1 MMDETILT
9 PQEYFDKVKDKK
21 QHITDAQLLQ
31 VYDNCLSLL
40 NKYRITGQIAGMKK
54 LIFHL
59 ECVEKEREIVKA
71 GIDTFVYRSD
81 IEDYIDHI
89 AKDSVKIIEL
99 ERYEREIPD
108 DIVSVIQ
115 RIKPLFTNLYVV
127 FTDYTGKVTRQ
138 IEKEKRSHDPILFGT
153 LQDKQTRT
161 IIERFYYLGDWIDEY
176 CELTLDKLVSE
187 VKKTK
192 NMDITHEIR
201 TPADIQELK
210 AQLNTLEEQ
219 NGSFRMIRTAK
230 KPLLKRIRTFLTG
243 GDNK

>member
-1 MMDETILT
+1 MERIPLRKLW
-9 PQEYFDKVKDKK
+9 EYVK
-21 QHITDAQLLQ
+21 
-31 VYDNCLSLL
+31 
-40 NKYRITGQIAGMKK
+40 
-54 LIFHL
+54 
-59 ECVEKEREIVKA
+59 
-71 GIDTFVYRSD
+71 
-81 IEDYIDHI
+81 
-89 AKDSVKIIEL
+89 
-99 ERYEREIPD
+99 
-108 DIVSVIQ
+108 
-115 RIKPLFTNLYVV
+115 NLYVV

-138 IEKEKRSHDPILFGT
+138 IEKEKRSRDPILFGT

-192 NMDITHEIR
+192 KMDIIHEIR

-243 GDNK
+243 GDKK